1 MASQFCTV
9 ATTNFREPI
18 HRKQNKA
25 NTSKQSKLKYDLQNA
40 CKQSKIQSNWNKWMN
55 EFICWAIFQWI
66 FSHKRRR
73 TYDRAPWKIRY
84 FVVTLAFNK
93 AMHFKHRMKQIEFVI
108 DAELYSIRLSCVCS
122 NVYHTQCSVLNAHSS
137 HSHRFI
143 AFEFLF
149 IFFYE

>member
-1 MASQFCTV
+1 MHA
-9 ATTNFREPI
+9 
-18 HRKQNKA
+18 NKIKF
-25 NTSKQSKLKYDLQNA
+25 NPTEINE
-40 CKQSKIQSNWNKWMN
+40 WMN
-55 EFICWAIFQWI
+55 SFAKQFFSEY

-84 FVVTLAFNK
+84 FVVTLVYNK
-93 AMHFKHRMKQIEFVI
+93 AMHFKHRMKRIEFVI
-108 DAELYSIRLSCVCS
+108 DAELYSIRLLCVCF